1 MQNLSKLFLCQLAS
15 LFKEVASP
23 THFQL
28 ISSCREWSLELPP
41 RAPSCT
47 ASAPCPSP
55 ASVLAFFLPCSS
67 FSPLSSVSLCGQ
79 GRGMVMSRDVL
90 VSWF

>member
-23 THFQL
+23 TCQHAFPAA
-28 ISSCREWSLELPP
+28 EWSLELPP

-47 ASAPCPSP
+47 ASALCPFACLCTGLFPSLLFISSP
-55 ASVLAFFLPCSS
+55 FLS
-67 FSPLSSVSLCGQ
+67 FPPWSGP
-79 GRGMVMSRDVL
+79 RDGYEERRAG
-90 VSWF
+90 